1 MTERISDEI
10 DLEVLLI
17 RTARFLKAKLKV
29 LSIAG
34 IIGGTLFTVTS
45 FLVPQVYSS
54 KMILL
59 SDILISSYSEHLTEG
74 LNQLIKESNTALL
87 SNRLGISEADALSI
101 KHIDIEDIK
110 KEAKA
115 DSKKEDEMIFIITA
129 EVTDRELIPRLQ
141 EGLIAYLRNN
151 EYVKIRVQH
160 RIDLYKQMIS
170 KTEAEIRSLD
180 SLKQRIFNGRPVPSG
195 NSEMM
200 LIDPSAIYLRV
211 LDLNR
216 AVIDYKHS
224 LELVNSIQLVE
235 GFTPFK
241 KPDKPNKLLLLV
253 IGVFSGIFLTLLYFG
268 YKWLAAKSEEKQ

>member
-1 MTERISDEI
+1 MSERISDEI

-17 RTARFLKAKLKV
+17 RTARFLKAKLKA
-29 LSIAG
+29 LSISG
-34 IIGGTLFTVTS
+34 LIGGATLLTAS
-45 FLVPQVYSS
+45 FLLPQVYSS

-74 LNQLIKESNTALL
+74 LNQLIKESNTDLL
-87 SNRLGISEADALSI
+87 SKRLGISEADALNI

-115 DSKKEDEMIFIITA
+115 DSKKEDEMIFLITA

-141 EGLIAYLRNN
+141 EGIIAYLRNN
-151 EYVKIRVQH
+151 EYVKVRVQQ

-170 KTEAEIRSLD
+170 KTESEIRSLD

-195 NSEMM
+195 NSELM

-211 LDLNR
+211 LELNR

-235 GFTPFK
+235 GFTAFK
-241 KPDKPNKLLLLV
+241 KPDKPQKSLMLLV
-253 IGVFSGIFLTLLYFG
+253 GFFGGIFLTLIYFG
-268 YKWLAAKSEEKQ
+268 IKWLILKSEETK